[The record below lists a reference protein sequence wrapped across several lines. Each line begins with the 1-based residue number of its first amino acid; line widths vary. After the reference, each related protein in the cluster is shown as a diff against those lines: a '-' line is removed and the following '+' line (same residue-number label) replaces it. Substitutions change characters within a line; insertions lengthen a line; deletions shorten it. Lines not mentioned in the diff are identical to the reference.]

1 MINNDEHILDLEK
14 AKPLETELQYLQ
26 SQRYQSLPSKQAEV
40 IKSSQVIFYCPF
52 NYTFA
57 KFEKYNKNEIMEL
70 LNSYQK
76 EDFFIIQIDNDNLL
90 YEELLKMKFKSE
102 FENIDKLF
110 DLKLD
115 YCFSPIDELLCFNLS
130 VLTNIEID
138 EVEKYLIQIF
148 FSENGVYI
156 INKDCCENILS
167 IFMKKFNFR
176 EVSKEEFFEN
186 TPKEGNNFVINN
198 MSIAEKKKKS
208 FCSFKKKRSNSN
220 RSNKSLKKMSSL
232 KNSSE
237 DKENDYKELVQET
250 DSIIESFNKS
260 KVTNVEKRTSWSP
273 SKQNRQEEEYNNG
286 SPRVPNFNS
295 EKTFSNYF
303 TFSNFPPGD
312 LAKIKEENLDSNF
325 GELSNAQLLEEKS
338 STKIFNSNFST
349 DDLIYY
355 LLSFSLVKLEEFA
368 SSLVKEA
375 ESLKGIYLELS
386 EKERKD
392 FFRRIHNME
401 IALQV
406 IYQETIIKKK
416 FLKYS
421 KAQFKVYNKLS
432 HNFYFKNTFNFFIE
446 LIISKVTQL
455 EIVFEKLENTIR
467 MIKENYSIIIED
479 NTEKQNIKLNS
490 VMKVLAII
498 TTIYAPLNVIPNLFG
513 MNVQVPWQNTESL
526 WPFFGIFMTAISLV
540 IIELFIFKKLKWLE
554 D

>member
-1 MINNDEHILDLEK
+1 MPMINTEELDLEK
-14 AKPLETELQYLQ
+14 PRPLETELQYLQ
-26 SQRYQSLPSKQAEV
+26 PKSFAPQEET
-40 IKSSQVIFYCPF
+40 IKSSQVIFYSPF
-52 NYTFA
+52 NHTFA
-57 KFEKYNKNEIMEL
+57 KFEKYEKNQIMEL

-76 EDFFIIQIDNDNLL
+76 EDFFIIQIDNDSLL

-130 VLTNIEID
+130 VLTNIDID

-167 IFMKKFNFR
+167 IFIKNFNFK
-176 EVSKEEFFEN
+176 EVTKDEFFSSS
-186 TPKEGNNFVINN
+186 PREGKNFLINN

-208 FCSFKKKRSNSN
+208 FSSKKRSNSN
-220 RSNKSLKKMSSL
+220 QSRRSLKKMSSF
-232 KNSSE
+232 KSE
-237 DKENDYKELVQET
+237 DRENERENDNIYKELIQEDEKNEKYDSPKVSNFFT
-250 DSIIESFNKS
+250 DCQKNLEILENL
-260 KVTNVEKRTSWSP
+260 
-273 SKQNRQEEEYNNG
+273 
-286 SPRVPNFNS
+286 PNIFPQ
-295 EKTFSNYF
+295 
-303 TFSNFPPGD
+303 SNFPPGPRE
-312 LAKIKEENLDSNF
+312 LSEINEENLDSKFDSSPLRIPQN
-325 GELSNAQLLEEKS
+325 SNKNL
-338 STKIFNSNFST
+338 NSNFST

-355 LLSFSLVKLEEFA
+355 LLSFSIVKLEEFA
-368 SSLVKEA
+368 NSLVKES

-421 KAQFKVYNKLS
+421 KSQFKVYNKLS

-513 MNVQVPWQNTESL
+513 MNVQVPWQDTESL
-526 WPFFGIFMTAISLV
+526 WPFFGILMTAISLV
-540 IIELFIFKKLKWLE
+540 IVELFIFKKLKWLE